1 MRADD
6 FDAQMEPILAA
17 IEEYG
22 SDRADAL
29 PAR

>member
-1 MRADD
+1 MHPDD
-6 FDAQMEPILAA
+6 FDTQMQPFLTA

-22 SDRADAL
+22 WDRAEAM